1 MRFRRIHIW
10 ISKIKV
16 LNFYYGM
23 NRIYPNCWKVKKRE
37 RERERERG
45 AAAPAVAV
53 VRVAEASA

>member
-10 ISKIKV
+10 NSKIKV

-37 RERERERG
+37 RERERA
-45 AAAPAVAV
+45 AAAPAAAV
-53 VRVAEASA
+53 VCVAEASA